1 MDTKIC
7 SKCGKELP
15 LTEYYSRGG
24 GRLRSECKNCH
35 KQYVANQYFKRK
47 EQVNDIKVNCK
58 CAKCGESRSYTLDF
72 HHKDPSIK
80 DETIARLTSNRNR
93 MEDILKEIEKC
104 IVLCANCHREFHYL
118 ENKEHITI
126 EEYLAN

>member
-1 MDTKIC
+1 MDTKKC

-15 LTEYYSRGG
+15 LTEYYSRGNG
-24 GRLRSECKNCH
+24 KLRSECKQCH
-35 KQYVANQYFKRK
+35 RNYVKDKYNERKEMVSDIKANQG
-47 EQVNDIKVNCK
+47 
-58 CAKCGESRSYTLDF
+58 CAKCGEKREYMLDF

-80 DETIARLTSNRNR
+80 DGNIARITSNYNKMETIQQ
-93 MEDILKEIEKC
+93 EIDKC

-126 EEYLAN
+126 EQYLG